1 MTEAG
6 PVAAAQGGGAAP
18 ASVPGTIQSR
28 EDVVRALDRI
38 CEFYARTEPSS
49 PVPMLLQ
56 RARRLVDKSF
66 LEVLRDLVPD
76 GLNQAMIF
84 QGPEQSS

>member
-1 MTEAG
+1 M
-6 PVAAAQGGGAAP
+6 
-18 ASVPGTIQSR
+18 
-28 EDVVRALDRI
+28 VRALDRI
-38 CEFYARTEPSS
+38 CEFYARTGPSS